1 MKILY
6 LLLLALSI
14 NCLRP
19 TLPNSLQF
27 QKQKAKLVK
36 QIKEKIINPPAF
48 TYNKTLIKKFDFS
61 GDAVLD
67 FLPAADFEQELNKLN
82 LPNDAKK
89 LIISS
94 TSQSNTKV
102 ESNYNYNSTLNFVKS
117 NVSLVIST
125 KFNTTKGSF
134 IGFAYLKG
142 KTTTHLKV
150 LYKRRN
156 WWPWVKP
163 IIKPNTVVRC
173 GNKFPLV
180 KCIPHPLPRPH
191 PLPLSVKRNLT
202 NIELEEV
209 KKAAKDYTYW
219 ELIRLMLDKWVN

>member
-1 MKILY
+1 MKIFY

-27 QKQKAKLVK
+27 QKQKAKLIK
-36 QIKEKIINPPAF
+36 KIKEKISRTPALTF
-48 TYNKTLIKKFDFS
+48 NKALIEKFDFS

-67 FLPAADFEQELNKLN
+67 FLPAANFEQELNKLN

-150 LYKRRN
+150 LYRIFKFDWMRK
-156 WWPWVKP
+156 KP
-163 IIKPNTVVRC
+163 VRC
-173 GNKFPLV
+173 TKGFLNR
-180 KCIPHPLPRPH
+180 CIIPRPH
-191 PLPLSVKRNLT
+191 SISVERNLT

>member
-27 QKQKAKLVK
+27 QKQKAKLIK
-36 QIKEKIINPPAF
+36 KIKEKISRTPVLTF
-48 TYNKTLIKKFDFS
+48 NKTLIEKFDFS

-67 FLPAADFEQELNKLN
+67 FLPAANFEQELNKLN

-150 LYKRRN
+150 LYRKFKWN
-156 WWPWVKP
+156 FPWKNP
-163 IIKPNTVVRC
+163 
-173 GNKFPLV
+173 V
-180 KCIPHPLPRPH
+180 KCVKGFLPSSGCVIPPIHLPF
-191 PLPLSVKRNLT
+191 SFKRNLT
-202 NIELEEV
+202 SVELEEV

-219 ELIRLMLDKWVN
+219 ELIKLMLDKWVN